1 MKTWKKVTFL
11 LIILASLQ
19 LAVAQTPVR
28 IATYNIRYLNS
39 NISNAGDRLQKLKD
53 VIQLLQADII
63 ALQEIDDRAA
73 LELVFSTTDWHLVID
88 DDSGDDQDLV
98 FAVRKTLQLP
108 DFASNLD
115 ADAAVLD
122 GQWLREWFL

>member
-1 MKTWKKVTFL
+1 MKTWKK
-11 LIILASLQ
+11 IILLMIALANLQ
-19 LAVAQTPVR
+19 LAAAQTQVR
-28 IATYNIRYLNS
+28 IATYNMRYLNS

-122 GQWLREWFL
+122 GQWLRELFL

>member
-122 GQWLREWFL
+122 GQCLHTGFV